1 MQSEGIDL
9 NDPETKPADPYMESR
24 RQPQYCYTTPST
36 YDKLR
41 KFLELDRNVLR
52 LYCVWDDRDNMFGEI
67 KPYVSV
73 GMCSRNYFIQSV
85 MTTLCR
91 SFTTTLWMIQ

>member
-1 MQSEGIDL
+1 MRSEGIDL
-9 NDPETKPADPYMESR
+9 NEPEGKLTDPYMESR

-52 LYCVWDDRDNMFGEI
+52 FYCVWDDRDNMFGEI
-67 KPYVSV
+67 KPYVSLSTV
-73 GMCSRNYFIQSV
+73 YYIIWKFSLEKLVLRAGGEN
-85 MTTLCR
+85 
-91 SFTTTLWMIQ
+91 